1 MLSGM
6 SRARAAAA
14 AVALVALV
22 AGCSSSS
29 SGGAPSAGS
38 GTTLPPVSPC
48 PTPTVRGATF
58 PPGPPS
64 HVPHPFFATSPKRV
78 PVDVSGVQ
86 ELSFTTAMALRDAAA
101 FVQQWY
107 PAAGY
112 RIIGGDSEEHEADI
126 DWATA
131 NFHGKTRLSGV
142 GACTTDW
149 LVLTVEPGATAPPI
163 AEPDARDSS

>member
-1 MLSGM
+1 
-6 SRARAAAA
+6 
-14 AVALVALV
+14 
-22 AGCSSSS
+22 
-29 SGGAPSAGS
+29 
-38 GTTLPPVSPC
+38 
-48 PTPTVRGATF
+48 
-58 PPGPPS
+58 
-64 HVPHPFFATSPKRV
+64 VPHPFFATSPKRV

-131 NFHGKTRLSGV
+131 NFTARRGCPVSAHVRRTGS
-142 GACTTDW
+142 CSPSSP
-149 LVLTVEPGATAPPI
+149 VL
-163 AEPDARDSS
+163 RRRR